1 MSNIMAQSIIRNV
14 LQSCYGN
21 SPELRFFMRPD
32 NRFTQYLVARQVL
45 KHYVQIDEELE
56 QVLPTTRLQDRR
68 GSRRDLY
75 RAIISDIEEN
85 LEHYSQEAINNK
97 IRDIIAHG
105 PNPQGSPHFLRGL
118 FPAYE

>member
-1 MSNIMAQSIIRNV
+1 MAQSIIRNV
-14 LQSCYGN
+14 LESCFGD
-21 SPELRFFMRPD
+21 SPELRFYMRPD
-32 NRFTQYLVARQVL
+32 NGFAQHLIARQVL

-68 GSRRDLY
+68 GSRRYLY
-75 RAIISDIEEN
+75 RAIISDIDED
-85 LEHYSQEAINNK
+85 LEHYSEEAISNK

-105 PNPQGSPHFLRGL
+105 PNQQGSPHFLKGL